1 MKNSFLIIAFCL
13 IGFGA
18 SAQLTPNAIGLR
30 LSGEDGLGP
39 EISYQRAVGDN
50 NRFEFDLGFRDSRY
64 YDAFKFTV
72 LYHWVYNI
80 SGGLSWF
87 AGFGAGIGYAD
98 YDRGAPYFANDPY
111 DDGRVFG
118 SLDGDFGLEYSF
130 LEFDVPI
137 QLALDLNP
145 ELEFMEYEYEN
156 GVGLDLD
163 IALAIRYQF

>member
-1 MKNSFLIIAFCL
+1 MKNALLILAFTL
-13 IGFGA
+13 LGFGA
-18 SAQLTPNAIGLR
+18 SAQISPNAIGLR

-50 NRFEFDLGFRDSRY
+50 NRFEFDLGFRDAGP

-80 SGGLSWF
+80 TGGLNWF
-87 AGFGAGIGYAD
+87 AGFGGGIGYAD
-98 YDRGAPYFANDPY
+98 YDYRYYPGLDADE
-111 DDGRVFG
+111 GRVFA

-145 ELEFMEYEYEN
+145 EIEFIDDAYGDGMD
-156 GVGLDLD
+156 LDLD